1 MGQISNVVG
10 TYGTDYQYRAEQ
22 AKKKQQTEAVERM
35 DRTYGRTI
43 GEPKLSEK
51 AQEYYKKL
59 KAKYSNMD
67 FILVSPELKEE
78 AEAKKGT
85 YASSKELLV
94 LIDSDK
100 IEKMASDENFRKKYE
115 SILDGAS
122 MQMQQMKKELGS
134 NADSVSSFG
143 MTFDDKGNAS
153 YFAVIDKSLA
163 AQKERI
169 TEKREEAAK
178 EKKAEA
184 KKEEETEKKRKGDT
198 TTVTASSWKE
208 LLNKI
213 EEIIFADSR
222 ERTLTMEEKAVGQSI
237 DYTV

>member
-10 TYGTDYQYRAEQ
+10 TYGTDYQYRTEQ
-22 AKKKQQTEAVERM
+22 TKKKQQTGAVERM
-35 DRTYGRTI
+35 DHTYGRTI
-43 GEPKLSEK
+43 GEPELSEK

-122 MQMQQMKKELGS
+122 MQIQQMKKELGS

-169 TEKREEAAK
+169 AEKREEAAK

-184 KKEEETEKKRKGDT
+184 KKEEKESKRKGDT
-198 TTVTASSWKE
+198 TTVAASSWQE

-213 EEIIFADSR
+213 EEIISADR
-222 ERTLTMEEKAVGQSI
+222 RNRTLTTEEKAVGQSI